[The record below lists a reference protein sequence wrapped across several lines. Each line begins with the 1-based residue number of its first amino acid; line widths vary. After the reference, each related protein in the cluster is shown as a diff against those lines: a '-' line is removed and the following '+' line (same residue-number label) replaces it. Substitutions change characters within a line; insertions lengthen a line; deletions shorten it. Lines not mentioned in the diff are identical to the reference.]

1 MRKKSDQKKSR
12 QTSSATKA
20 TQATG
25 ATKAMRAVAI
35 DEFGGIEKMKAR
47 ELPVPEVATDEILI
61 RVDTAGV
68 GVWDPFER
76 EGGFAKEFGM
86 KPNFPMVLGSDGAG
100 SVEEVGDDVRNLK
113 RGDRV
118 YGINLMSPKGG
129 FYAEYTAVK
138 ANNAAM
144 IPAALSTRDAGVL
157 AVDGVTALD
166 GLDKTLQV
174 KAGESILILG
184 ASGGVGHLAVQLAKR
199 MKARV
204 LAVASGQ
211 DGVEFV
217 KRLGADKVIDGY
229 QEDIRKAAQE
239 FAPNGLDAALLLAG
253 GKAGEQAI
261 AALRK
266 GGRAAYPNG
275 VEDAPKTQD
284 GVKVVSYN
292 GEPNPKTFARLNEL
306 IEGGPF
312 EVHIARTFKL
322 EDAAQAQRAL
332 DEHYLGKLALVLS

>member
-1 MRKKSDQKKSR
+1 MKSE
-12 QTSSATKA
+12 T
-20 TQATG
+20 
-25 ATKAMRAVAI
+25 MRAVAI
-35 DEFGGIEKMKAR
+35 DEFGGIEKMQPR
-47 ELPVPEVATDEILI
+47 QMPVPEIGNDEVLV

-76 EGGFAKEFGM
+76 EGGFAQEFGM
-86 KPNFPMVLGSDGAG
+86 QPHFPHVLGSDGAG
-100 SVEEVGDDVRNLK
+100 SVEEVGSAVRNLK

-129 FYAEYTAVK
+129 FYAEYTAIK
-138 ANNAAM
+138 ADNVAV
-144 IPAALSTRDAGVL
+144 IPEALSTREAGVL

-166 GLDKTLQV
+166 GLDKTLKL
-174 KAGESILILG
+174 KAGESVLILG
-184 ASGGVGHLAVQLAKR
+184 ASGGIGHLAVQLAKR

-217 KRLGADKVIDGY
+217 KRMGADKVIDGHR
-229 QEDIRKAAQE
+229 EDVLKAARE
-239 FAPNGLDAALLLAG
+239 FAPGGLDAALLTTG
-253 GKAGEQAI
+253 GEAAKQAVE
-261 AALRK
+261 ALRE

-275 VEDAPKTQD
+275 VEDPPQARD
-284 GVKVVSYN
+284 GVKITSYN
-292 GEPNPKTFARLNEL
+292 GEPDPHTFAKLNEL

-322 EDAAQAQRAL
+322 EEAAEAQRAL
-332 DEHYLGKLALVLS
+332 DSHYLGKLALVLS

>member
-1 MRKKSDQKKSR
+1 MQSKSSH
-12 QTSSATKA
+12 T
-20 TQATG
+20 
-25 ATKAMRAVAI
+25 MRAVAI
-35 DEFGGIEKMKAR
+35 DEFGGIDKMKPR
-47 ELPVPEVATDEILI
+47 EMPVPDLATDEILV

-86 KPNFPMVLGSDGAG
+86 KAHFPLVLGTDGAG
-100 SVEEVGDDVRNLK
+100 TIEEVGDKVQHLK

-144 IPAALSTRDAGVL
+144 IPKVLSTRDAGVL
-157 AVDGVTALD
+157 AADGVTALD
-166 GLDKTLQV
+166 GLDKMLKL

-184 ASGGVGHLAVQLAKR
+184 ASGGIGHLAVQLAKR

-217 KRLGADKVIDGY
+217 KRLGADKVIDGRR
-229 QEDIRKAAQE
+229 EDILKAARE
-239 FAPNGLDAALLLAG
+239 FAPKGLDAVLLTAG
-253 GKAGEQAI
+253 GKAAEQAI
-261 AALRK
+261 EALRE

-275 VEDAPKTQD
+275 VEDVPKARD
-284 GVKVVSYN
+284 GVKLMNYN
-292 GEPNPKTFARLNEL
+292 GEPDPKTFAKLNEL
-306 IEGGPF
+306 IDGGPF

-322 EDAAQAQRAL
+322 EDAAEAQRAL
-332 DEHYLGKLALVLS
+332 ESHYLGKLALALN

>member
-1 MRKKSDQKKSR
+1 MKNKSHQM
-12 QTSSATKA
+12 
-20 TQATG
+20 
-25 ATKAMRAVAI
+25 MRAVAI
-35 DEFGGIEKMKAR
+35 DEFGGIEKMKPR

-86 KPNFPMVLGSDGAG
+86 QPSFPLVLGSDGAG
-100 SVEEVGDDVRNLK
+100 IVEEAGDDVHNLK
-113 RGDRV
+113 RGDRA
-118 YGINLMSPKGG
+118 YGINFMSPKGG
-129 FYAEYTAVK
+129 FYAEYTVIK

-144 IPAALSTRDAGVL
+144 IPPALSTRDAGVL

-166 GLDKTLQV
+166 GLEALHL

-204 LAVASGQ
+204 LAVASGR

-217 KRLGADKVIDGY
+217 KRLGADKVIDGHG
-229 QEDIRKAAQE
+229 EDILKAAHE
-239 FAPNGLDAALLLAG
+239 FAPKGLDAVLLMAG
-253 GKAGEQAI
+253 GKAAEQAI
-261 AALRK
+261 TALRK
-266 GGRAAYPNG
+266 GGRAAHPNG
-275 VEDAPKTQD
+275 VPDVPQTRD

-292 GEPNPKTFARLNEL
+292 AEPNPQTFAKLNEL
-306 IEGGPF
+306 IDGGPF

-322 EDAAQAQRAL
+322 EDAAAAQQAL
-332 DEHYLGKLALVLS
+332 SDHYLGKLALVLN

>member
-1 MRKKSDQKKSR
+1 MKDRSN
-12 QTSSATKA
+12 QT
-20 TQATG
+20 
-25 ATKAMRAVAI
+25 MRAVAI
-35 DEFGGIEKMKAR
+35 DEFGGIEKMKPR
-47 ELPVPEVATDEILI
+47 KMPVPQVATNEILV

-86 KPNFPMVLGSDGAG
+86 QANFPHVLGTDGAG
-100 SVEEVGDDVRNLK
+100 TVEEVGDQVHNLK

-129 FYAEYTAVK
+129 FYAEYAVVK
-138 ANNAAM
+138 ASNAAM
-144 IPAALSTRDAGVL
+144 IPQALSTRAAGVL

-166 GLDKTLQV
+166 GLDKTLRL
-174 KAGESILILG
+174 KGGESILILG
-184 ASGGVGHLAVQLAKR
+184 ASGGIGHLAVQLAKR

-217 KRLGADKVIDGY
+217 KRLGADKVVDGH
-229 QEDIRKAAQE
+229 QDDILKAAHE
-239 FAPNGLDAALLLAG
+239 FAPKGLDAALLTAG
-253 GKAGEQAI
+253 GKAAEKAI
-261 AALRK
+261 AALRE

-275 VEDAPKTQD
+275 VEDVPQARD
-284 GVKVVSYN
+284 GVKVMSYN
-292 GEPNPKTFARLNEL
+292 GEPDPKTFAKLNEL
-306 IEGGPF
+306 IDGGPF

-322 EDAAQAQRAL
+322 EEAAEAQRAL
-332 DEHYLGKLALVLS
+332 ESHYLGKLALILS

>member
-1 MRKKSDQKKSR
+1 MKDKSNQM
-12 QTSSATKA
+12 
-20 TQATG
+20 
-25 ATKAMRAVAI
+25 MRAVAI
-35 DEFGGIEKMKAR
+35 DEFGGIEKMKPR
-47 ELPVPEVATDEILI
+47 EMPVPEVAKDEILV

-86 KPNFPMVLGSDGAG
+86 KANFPHVLGSDGAG
-100 SVEEVGDDVRNLK
+100 TVEEVGDGVHNLK

-129 FYAEYTAVK
+129 FYAEYTVIK
-138 ANNAAM
+138 ANNAAL
-144 IPAALSTRDAGVL
+144 IPQALSTRDAGVL
-157 AVDGVTALD
+157 AVDGVTALN
-166 GLDKTLQV
+166 GLDKTLQL

-204 LAVASGQ
+204 LAVASGP

-217 KRLGADKVIDGY
+217 RRLGADKVIDGHR
-229 QEDIRKAAQE
+229 EDILKAAHE
-239 FAPNGLDAALLLAG
+239 FAPKGLDAALLTAG
-253 GKAGEQAI
+253 GEAAKQAI

-275 VEDAPKTQD
+275 VEDVPQAPD
-284 GVKVVSYN
+284 GVKVMSYN
-292 GEPNPKTFARLNEL
+292 GEPNPQVFAKLNAL
-306 IEGGPF
+306 INGGPF
-312 EVHIARTFKL
+312 EVHIARSFNL
-322 EDAAQAQRAL
+322 EDAAEAQRAL
-332 DEHYLGKLALVLS
+332 DDHYLGKLALVVR

>member
-1 MRKKSDQKKSR
+1 MKNTSH
-12 QTSSATKA
+12 QT
-20 TQATG
+20 
-25 ATKAMRAVAI
+25 MRAVAI
-35 DEFGGIEKMKAR
+35 DEFGGIEKMKPR
-47 ELPVPEVATDEILI
+47 EVPVPDVATDEILV

-76 EGGFAKEFGM
+76 EGGFAKEYGM
-86 KPNFPMVLGSDGAG
+86 KANFPHVLGSDGAG
-100 SVEEVGDDVRNLK
+100 TVEEVGDEVHNLK

-138 ANNAAM
+138 ANNAAL
-144 IPAALSTRDAGVL
+144 IPKALSTRDAGVL

-166 GLDKTLQV
+166 GLDKTL
-174 KAGESILILG
+174 KLKPGESILILG
-184 ASGGVGHLAVQLAKR
+184 ASGGIGHLAVQLAKR
-199 MKARV
+199 MKAQV
-204 LAVASGQ
+204 LAVASGR

-217 KRLGADKVIDGY
+217 KQLGADKVIDGRR
-229 QEDIRKAAQE
+229 EDILKAAHE
-239 FAPNGLDAALLLAG
+239 FAPKGLDAALLMAG
-253 GKAGEQAI
+253 GKAAEQAI
-261 AALRK
+261 AALRE

-275 VEDAPKTQD
+275 VEDVPQARDSK
-284 GVKVVSYN
+284 KVMNYN
-292 GEPNPKTFARLNEL
+292 GEPNPKTFAKLNEL

-322 EDAAQAQRAL
+322 EEAVEAQRAL